1 VPKPAGSPGFGKRSG
16 IEAGVNNRQQIENE
30 LRRWF
35 RGHHG
40 VIAFWEALA
49 LGASPGMIR
58 QKLNS
63 GEWVRVY
70 RSVYRDAAVPRSGH
84 QDLRAAH
91 LATAG
96 HGVASHVSAGW
107 LWELLR
113 QLPAQPELSIRRG
126 VRDCRLPGVTVHCM
140 TDLDVTETTTRR
152 TIPVTNP
159 LRTLVDLAGTATP
172 QALTAAVDA
181 ALATRL
187 VTVAGLSAELERLAR
202 RGRPGIDA
210 FRRQLVQRGFV
221 GAPAPSVLESKMCRL
236 LASLNLPMP
245 SIEFTTDIDG
255 AYRLDFAWPEVWLAI
270 EVDGYLYHF
279 TPEHKER
286 DENRRNRLQRRGWKV
301 QVYNWRQVCRE
312 PGRVAAEIARFY
324 RDLTR

>member
-1 VPKPAGSPGFGKRSG
+1 
-16 IEAGVNNRQQIENE
+16 VNNRQPIENG
-30 LRRWF
+30 LRRWL

-40 VIAFWEALA
+40 VIASWDALA
-49 LGASPGMIR
+49 LGASSGIIR

-63 GEWVRVY
+63 GQWVRVY
-70 RSVYRDAAVPRSGH
+70 RSVYRDTAVPRSGH

-96 HGVASHVSAGW
+96 HGVASMLSAAW

-113 QLPAQPELSIRRG
+113 KLPAQPELSIRRG
-126 VRDCRLPGVTVHCM
+126 ARDCRIPGVTVHYVS
-140 TDLDVTETTTRR
+140 DLDISQTTSRR
-152 TIPVTNP
+152 NIPVTNP
-159 LRTLVDLAGTATP
+159 LRTLVDLAGSATT
-172 QALTAAVDA
+172 QTLTAAVDA

-187 VTVAGLSAELERLAR
+187 VTVAGLSAELERLAH
-202 RGRPGIDA
+202 RGRPGIEA
-210 FRRQLVQRGFV
+210 FRRHLLERGFA

-236 LASLNLPMP
+236 LAALDVSMP
-245 SIEFTTDIDG
+245 SIEFRTDADG
-255 AYRLDFAWPEVWLAI
+255 AYRLDFAWPEIWLAI
-270 EVDGYLYHF
+270 EVDGYLYHS

-286 DENRRNRLQRRGWKV
+286 DEDRRNRLQRQGWKL

-312 PGRVAAEIARFY
+312 PERVAAEIAGFY